1 MTKIMKEN
9 DKCFGNWKNENKE
22 CEDCIVRHSCRTKTI
37 KGSIRGYCRNC
48 GGMSY
53 FKNRKCITCL
63 KTYTT
68 VL

>member
-1 MTKIMKEN
+1 MS
-9 DKCFGNWKNENKE
+9 DCFGKWKNKLP
-22 CEDCIVRHSCRTKTI
+22 CKDCKVRHSCKRATI
-37 KGSIRGYCRNC
+37 QGSIMGYCRNC

-53 FKNRKCITCL
+53 FKDRKCITCL